1 MTYLLFLFL
10 PHCTVAIRYK
20 WHYYYLTSWYGN
32 VPSQGDLLSRLLW
45 RSMTRTA
52 PLQTLHQPVFMQEMK
67 NSHNTQYKCPLQT
80 PMTNSSI
87 KYQCH
92 TPKKNVHFKHPWH
105 TATSHVTCLEQNN
118 NNKHPLQMPKPSI
131 LLYVQKSVHLYLF
144 AFFSCQLQ
152 SLVESDV
159 QFQLKTQKSTFYSST
174 LQEKRL
180 LGHERQ
186 TD

>member
-1 MTYLLFLFL
+1 M
-10 PHCTVAIRYK
+10 P
-20 WHYYYLTSWYGN
+20 TSN
-32 VPSQGDLLSRLLW
+32 THDK
-45 RSMTRTA
+45 
-52 PLQTLHQPVFMQEMK
+52 LQHQIPM
-67 NSHNTQYKCPLQT
+67 SYTQDERPLQT
-80 PMTNSSI
+80 PITH
-87 KYQCH
+87 Q
-92 TPKKNVHFKHPWH
+92 
-105 TATSHVTCLEQNN
+105 TSNNHVTCLEQNN

-144 AFFSCQLQ
+144 ACFSCQLQ

-159 QFQLKTQKSTFYSST
+159 QFQLKTQKSTFNSST